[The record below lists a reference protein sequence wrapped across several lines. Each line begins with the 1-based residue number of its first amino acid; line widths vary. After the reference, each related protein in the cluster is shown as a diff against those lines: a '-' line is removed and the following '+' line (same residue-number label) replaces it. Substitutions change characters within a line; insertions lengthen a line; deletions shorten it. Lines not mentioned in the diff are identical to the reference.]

1 MRKKNKVIQ
10 NINLNLIII
19 FLLIIFLIKSDFFR
33 KLYFL
38 NQENYTKRMVA
49 KYGYC
54 TKDSYGFL
62 VDLKKKYKFELNP
75 KIVNYNVLP
84 SSNWIVYNS
93 FQDFEKRPRIFL
105 NYQKNPSLIFYKSR
119 KNFISQGHVQYT
131 NFLESITF
139 KTKNESF
146 YINDNIKIYKIFNGK
161 KKLIFKKHVNENIE
175 NQKKIYVNLKTE
187 KFNSRWEKF
196 YFELENS
203 NHSNK
208 IDKVILNFRNKY
220 QFSDEDVLFS
230 KKNCFY
236 IK

>member
-1 MRKKNKVIQ
+1 MRKKKKIKR

-33 KLYFL
+33 KSYFL
-38 NQENYTKRMVA
+38 NQDGYTKRMVS

-54 TKDSYGFL
+54 NKESYGFL
-62 VDLKKKYKFELNP
+62 LDLKKKYKFDLNP
-75 KIVNYNVLP
+75 KIVNYDVLP

-93 FQDFEKRPRIFL
+93 SQDFEKKPRIFL
-105 NYQKNPSLIFYKSR
+105 NYQKELSLIFNNSG
-119 KNFISQGHVQYT
+119 KNFKSQGHVQYT
-131 NFLESITF
+131 NLLESITF
-139 KTKNESF
+139 ITKNENF

-161 KKLIFKKHVNENIE
+161 KKLIFKKYVNENIE
-175 NQKKIYVNLKTE
+175 NQKEIYVNLKTE

>member
-1 MRKKNKVIQ
+1 MRKKNKIKL

-38 NQENYTKRMVA
+38 NQDAYTQRMIS

-54 TKDSYGFL
+54 TKESYGFL
-62 VDLKKKYKFELNP
+62 VDLKKKYKFNVNP
-75 KIVNYNVLP
+75 KIVNYEVLP
-84 SSNWIVYNS
+84 SSNWIIYNS
-93 FQDFEKRPRIFL
+93 SQDFEKKPRIFL
-105 NYQKNPSLIFYKSR
+105 NYQKELSLIFNNSE
-119 KNFISQGHVQYT
+119 KNFKSEGHVQNT
-131 NFLESITF
+131 NFLKSITF
-139 KTKNESF
+139 ITKNENF